1 MSLIAFYAFAFFAVA
16 SALLILFTKKVMY
29 AAFALFI
36 TLLSVAGLYVLS
48 GADFLAVTQL
58 LIYVGGILLLILFGV
73 MLTGKKERA
82 KVSTQTKLVGIA
94 IAVSVFFILIWVI
107 LGLQLNPILPIINT
121 TKQLGIGFMT
131 THILPFEIIGILL
144 LMVLVGTTYL
154 TYFKT

>member
-1 MSLIAFYAFAFFAVA
+1 MQLVAFYVFAFLAVS
-16 SALLILFTKKVMY
+16 SALLILFTKKIMY
-29 AAFALFI
+29 AAFALFV
-36 TLLSVAGLYVLS
+36 TLLSVAGLYILS

-73 MLTGKKERA
+73 MLSAKREAERLN
-82 KVSTQTKLVGIA
+82 TQNRLMGVA
-94 IAVSVFFILIWVI
+94 IAVSVFLILIWVVS
-107 LGLQLNPILPIINT
+107 GLHLDPILPITNT

-154 TYFKT
+154 AYFKS

>member
-1 MSLIAFYAFAFFAVA
+1 MPLIAFYVFAFFAVV
-16 SALLILFTKKVMY
+16 SALFILFTKKIMY
-29 AAFALFI
+29 AAFALFV

-58 LIYVGGILLLILFGV
+58 LIYIGGILLLILFGV
-73 MLTGKKERA
+73 MLSAKKEA
-82 KVSTQTKLVGIA
+82 EKPNTQNKLTGVTIA
-94 IAVSVFFILIWVI
+94 FSVFFILIWVI
-107 LGLQLNPILPIINT
+107 SGLHLDPILPITNT

-154 TYFKT
+154 AYFK

>member
-1 MSLIAFYAFAFFAVA
+1 MPLIAFYVFAFFAVV
-16 SALLILFTKKVMY
+16 SALFILFTKKVMY
-29 AAFALFI
+29 AAFALFV

-73 MLTGKKERA
+73 MLSAKKEA
-82 KVSTQTKLVGIA
+82 EKPNTQNKLVGVTIA
-94 IAVSVFFILIWVI
+94 FSVFFILIWVI
-107 LGLQLNPILPIINT
+107 SGLHLDPILPITNT
-121 TKQLGIGFMT
+121 TKQLGISFMT

-154 TYFKT
+154 AYFK